1 MKLLI
6 HGIGSYWPGQKIG
19 PARWPHHD
27 LIVVTGGTMIL
38 HCGRRRLAMLAPD
51 AVLIPPGIE
60 FAGTAGDGGGEIWVQ
75 HFATVPAGLP
85 ASLRRRSGP
94 MLLHAAAGGELAG
107 ALLRRLH
114 RLRDGRTGGARRLRQ
129 ALFGSLLLELAQ
141 APRGRRLASP
151 EERQIEPAL
160 AWAETNLGAARNLRA
175 IARRANLSESHF
187 RNLFRKLRNQ
197 PAGAWLRER
206 RMGEARRLL
215 AATGLTLKEIA
226 AQLGYSDMV
235 SFNRAFGQH
244 HGTPP
249 GRFRRTRARVV

>member
-6 HGIGSYWPGQKIG
+6 HGIGSYGPGHEIG
-19 PARWPHHD
+19 PACWPHHD
-27 LIVVTGGTMIL
+27 LIIVTEGKMTL
-38 HCGRRRLAMLAPD
+38 RCGRRRLAMLAHD
-51 AVLIPPGIE
+51 AVLIPPGVA
-60 FAGTAGDGGGEIWVQ
+60 FAGTAGGGGGGIWVQ
-75 HFATVPAGLP
+75 HFAAAVDDLP
-85 ASLRRRSGP
+85 VSLRRRNGP
-94 MLLHAAAGGELAG
+94 VLLHAAAGSELAG
-107 ALLRRLH
+107 ALRRRLH
-114 RLRDGRTGGARRLRQ
+114 LLHAGSTGEARRLRH

-141 APRGRRLASP
+141 APRGRRSGRP
-151 EERQIEPAL
+151 EALQIEPAL
-160 AWAETNLGAARNLRA
+160 AWAETNLGSVRNLRA

-197 PAGAWLRER
+197 SAGAWLRER

-244 HGTPP
+244 HGIPP
-249 GRFRRTRARVV
+249 GRFRKARAGVV